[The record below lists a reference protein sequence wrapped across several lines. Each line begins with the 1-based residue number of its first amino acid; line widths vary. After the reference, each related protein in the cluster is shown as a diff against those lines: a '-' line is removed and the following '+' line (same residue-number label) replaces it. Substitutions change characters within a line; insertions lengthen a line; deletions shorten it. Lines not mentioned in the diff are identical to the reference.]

1 MLESSWFVWVSQMN
15 HIPMDIYYDQNL
27 DWVSTQVKH
36 VLNNCGHTGA
46 NPNNKKR
53 NCCIA
58 LRVKPTGNWEV
69 KINRIIT
76 RKILSYW
83 NVPRRA
89 KKLMKGPGNSI
100 CAAAEGTRVV

>member
-1 MLESSWFVWVSQMN
+1 M
-15 HIPMDIYYDQNL
+15 
-27 DWVSTQVKH
+27 
-36 VLNNCGHTGA
+36 
-46 NPNNKKR
+46 
-53 NCCIA
+53 
-58 LRVKPTGNWEV
+58 KPTGNWEV

-100 CAAAEGTRVV
+100 GAAAEGTGVV